1 MLNKIFLQGR
11 LTKDPEIKATNS
23 GKTVA
28 VYCIACDRDFKDS
41 AGERGV
47 DFVNIVSY
55 GYDAEFVKSYYSK
68 GSMALIVGRLQLRS
82 WEDKDGNKRYATEVV
97 TEHVYFGEGKKKE
110 DWTAAAATAP
120 AVNADDFDDGAGELP
135 F

>member
-28 VYCIACDRDFKDS
+28 LFTIACDRDFKDS

-55 GYDAEFVKSYYSK
+55 GYDAEFAKSYYSK

-97 TEHVYFGEGKKKE
+97 TEHVYFGEGKKQN
-110 DWTAAAATAP
+110 DWTKAAESAP
-120 AVNADDFDDGAGELP
+120 DVSAEDFSDGQLP